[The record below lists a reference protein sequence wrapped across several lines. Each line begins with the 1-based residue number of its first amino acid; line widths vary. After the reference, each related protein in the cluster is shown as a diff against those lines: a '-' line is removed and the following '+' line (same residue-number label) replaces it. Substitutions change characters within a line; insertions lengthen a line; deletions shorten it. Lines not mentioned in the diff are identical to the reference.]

1 MRYALLVLVFWSLAF
16 AAGAEE
22 PPTYLAG
29 YDPVRHDEAGPL
41 LNRTLSRQYGVP
53 EERVGSLRGRGMRW
67 REVEFTLAVAARAG
81 RDPDEIAAHW
91 KRGVP
96 WEEIALRYGFALD
109 DAVPIPPAAET
120 VAADPYPE
128 EQTP

>member
-1 MRYALLVLVFWSLAF
+1 MRYALLVLAFWSLAL
-16 AAGAEE
+16 AAGADE

-29 YDPVRHDEAGPL
+29 YDPLRHDEAGPL
-41 LNRTLSRQYGVP
+41 LSRTLSRQYGVP
-53 EERVGSLRGRGMRW
+53 EERVESLRGRGMRW

-96 WEEIALRYGFALD
+96 WEEIALRHGFALEE
-109 DAVPIPPAAET
+109 AVPIPAAAE
-120 VAADPYPE
+120 AAPE
-128 EQTP
+128 ERTP